1 MINLNKILNSNINN
15 LSLDSDCLSKLN
27 AANINK
33 IYELCILDRKKLKE
47 YKLSVEQINNIIIRL
62 QLLGLDIN
70 KRYKM

>member
-1 MINLNKILNSNINN
+1 MNKILNSNISD
-15 LSLDSDCLSKLN
+15 LSLDNDSLSKLN

-33 IYELCILDRKKLKE
+33 IYELCILDRKELKE

>member
-1 MINLNKILNSNINN
+1 MNKILNSNINN

-47 YKLSVEQINNIIIRL
+47 YKLSLEQINNIIIRL